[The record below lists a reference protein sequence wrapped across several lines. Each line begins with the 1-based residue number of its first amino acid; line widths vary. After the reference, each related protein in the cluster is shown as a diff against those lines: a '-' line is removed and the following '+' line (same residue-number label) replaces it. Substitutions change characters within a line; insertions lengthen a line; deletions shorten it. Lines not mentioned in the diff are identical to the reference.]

1 MRCSWW
7 TKTKSLSANGHAK
20 PGSDAADLSEE
31 NNMRQSESCLIR
43 VALAVSL
50 VFGAVPLLQ
59 AEPAESRQFDI
70 DPQPLDVALLEF
82 SVQAKLQLVV
92 AARSL
97 EGVET
102 SGFTGEGTAEKVLVA
117 LLDGTGLK
125 FSTVGEAVTIKGRSA
140 DIMEASIGSNNPR
153 PESPRL
159 AGAQT
164 VEPARLA
171 QAQPV
176 TAETAEPEV
185 DRDALALEE
194 IVVTGT
200 RIRGIETLSPSVS
213 FTRDEFYDSGMNSV
227 EDFLEA
233 LPQNLGEISA
243 SGRYAAGVSRIANS
257 NVDGTT
263 AISLRGLGPESTL
276 SLLNGRRYPAAING
290 RVFDV
295 GAIPLSVIE
304 RVDVLTGGA
313 SAIYGSDAV
322 AGVVN
327 LVTRKSYDGLEAQ
340 VYGGFGRDGGDRR
353 QASVV
358 GGMEFE
364 NAGFVLAYDYQNN
377 SRLDATAAGVAG
389 EGVPFP
395 FGSSLPTADEWD
407 LLPERDRQTAFVAG
421 HYDLADN
428 IRLQGDIIFT
438 EEESYSESN
447 RTVGPFT
454 LLNATETRGD
464 SFRGTAGLTV
474 GFRGDW
480 NLQFTGTYGERDS
493 WFKAIS
499 GGSFGDRETAGEESV
514 RSTQLSLDLD
524 GTALTMG
531 TTDVL
536 FALGIEHRTEVFRE
550 LRFDGRGVTTD
561 IDRDVSSGY
570 GELRL
575 PFITDGDQPGLR
587 RFEINAAVRY
597 DDYSDIGDTTEPQ
610 VGVIYAPGEQVTLR
624 GTWGTSFRA
633 PSLFLFDFAPDS
645 AQAILRMGPDPMAP
659 GGFAPILVLAG
670 ASSDLTPEEAETF
683 TLSLDYEP
691 EFLDN
696 TTLTLSYF
704 DIDYEN
710 RIDEP
715 TGINDA
721 FASLNNE
728 AIYAPVITRMPTR
741 EQVNAL
747 VDVALANTS
756 LPEAFRFFNQSGL
769 PYAHGVDDPL
779 VALPGLVLF
788 NNQRQN
794 IGLERIRGL
803 DLSVNSQRSTSFG
816 VLSVGFNASYYFEF
830 DRAVTVVSPFRSEL
844 DRAGRPVNMQFRARA
859 GLDRGLLSGNVYV
872 NYTDNYVDVLI
883 NPEQAIRSHTTVDLS
898 LRLDGAELAS
908 MPVLGGFSATFSV
921 TNLFDRSPP
930 KVAGNSTG
938 LLYDATNANAMGR
951 YVSLRL
957 VNRW

>member
-1 MRCSWW
+1 
-7 TKTKSLSANGHAK
+7 
-20 PGSDAADLSEE
+20 
-31 NNMRQSESCLIR
+31 MRQSQSCLIPA
-43 VALAVSL
+43 ALAVSL
-50 VFGAVPLLQ
+50 VFRAIPLLQ

-102 SGFTGEGTAEKVLVA
+102 SGFTGEETAENVLVA

-125 FSTVGEAVTIKGRSA
+125 FSTVGDTVKIKGRSA
-140 DIMEASIGSNNPR
+140 DIAEVSIEGNQSRPGST
-153 PESPRL
+153 RL
-159 AGAQT
+159 AQAHT

-171 QAQPV
+171 QAQPA

-200 RIRGIETLSPSVS
+200 RIRGMETVSPSIS
-213 FTRDEFYDSGMNSV
+213 FTREEFYDSGMNTV

-243 SGRYAAGVSRIANS
+243 SGRYAVGASRITNS
-257 NVDGTT
+257 NVDLTT

-276 SLLNGRRYPAAING
+276 SLLNGRRYPGAIQG

-353 QASVV
+353 QGSVV
-358 GGMEFE
+358 GGLEFE

-377 SRLDATAAGVAG
+377 SHLDATAAGVAG
-389 EGVPFP
+389 EGAPLL
-395 FGSSLPTADEWD
+395 FGSSLPHAGEYH
-407 LLPERDRQTAFVAG
+407 LLPERDRQAGFLAG

-428 IRLQGDIIFT
+428 IRLQGDIIVT

-454 LLNATETRGD
+454 LLNSTETRGD
-464 SFRGTAGLTV
+464 SFRGTAGLSV
-474 GFRGDW
+474 GLTDDW
-480 NLQFTGTYGERDS
+480 NLEFTGTYGERDS
-493 WFKAIS
+493 WLKLIS
-499 GGSFGDRETAGEESV
+499 GGSFGDRETLAEESA

-524 GTALTMG
+524 GTAFSIGSTE
-531 TTDVL
+531 VL
-536 FALGIEHRTEVFRE
+536 FALGVERRTEVLRDM
-550 LRFDGRGVTTD
+550 RFDGRGVITD
-561 IDRDVSSGY
+561 IDRDISSGY
-570 GELRL
+570 GEVRL
-575 PFITDGDQPGLR
+575 PLVTDGDQPGWR
-587 RFEINAAVRY
+587 RFEINAAIRY

-610 VGVIYAPGEQVTLR
+610 VGVIYSPSEQVTLR

-645 AQAILRMGPDPMAP
+645 AQAVLRMGPDPMAP
-659 GGFAPILVLAG
+659 GGVAPILVLAG
-670 ASSDLTPEEAETF
+670 ATSDLVPEESETF

-715 TGINDA
+715 TNINDA

-741 EQVNAL
+741 EQVNTL

-769 PYAHGVDDPL
+769 PYIHGVDDPL

-794 IGLERIRGL
+794 IGLEKIRGL
-803 DLSVNSQRSTSFG
+803 DLSVNSRQSTNFG
-816 VLSVGFNASYYFEF
+816 VLSLGFNASYYFEF

-883 NPEQAIRSHTTVDLS
+883 DPEQEIRSHTTVDLS
-898 LRLDGAELAS
+898 LRLNGAELTSA
-908 MPVLGGFSATFSV
+908 PALGGFSATFSV

-930 KVAGNSTG
+930 EVAGNSWG
-938 LLYDATNANAMGR
+938 ILYDPTNANAMGR